1 MELLIATAIGA
12 MMAAAVYLILR
23 LRSFA
28 VVLGMTMLTY
38 AINAFLFASGRLAV
52 NQPPIL
58 RDGIATYADPLP
70 QALVLTAIVIA
81 FGMTAVVVMMALG
94 AFIEGGD
101 DRINMPQDDRIMPP
115 LRVVEPPEDPAAA
128 PRMSDSERDRS
139 A

>member
-1 MELLIATAIGA
+1 MEALVATAIGA
-12 MMAAAVYLILR
+12 LTAAGVYLILR

-38 AINAFLFASGRLAV
+38 AINVFLFTSGRLV
-52 NQPPIL
+52 INQPPIL
-58 RDGIATYADPLP
+58 RDHSGNITGYTDPLP
-70 QALVLTAIVIA
+70 QALVLTAIVIS

-101 DRINMPQDDRIMPP
+101 DYINMPEEDRNMPP
-115 LRVVEPPEDPAAA
+115 LLTVEAEEE
-128 PRMSDSERDRS
+128 SEIAGQTKGGS